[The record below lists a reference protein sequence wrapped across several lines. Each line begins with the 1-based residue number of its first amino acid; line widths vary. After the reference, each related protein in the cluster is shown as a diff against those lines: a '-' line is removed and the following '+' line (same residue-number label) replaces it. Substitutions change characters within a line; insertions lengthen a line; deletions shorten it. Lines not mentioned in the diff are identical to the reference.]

1 MSAKKLLSLWGLKWN
16 PFTPELPGDAML
28 VTPKIDS
35 FAWRVEQLVQD
46 GGFALISG
54 ESGTGKSVALRI
66 VAQRRIQLT
75 RSQAE
80 RFYAVHAERS
90 FYNDLCNY
98 MISGPV
104 VPQVLEG
111 ENAIARNREIM
122 GATNPTAA
130 DPGTIR
136 ADFGE
141 SVEANSTHGSDAP
154 ETAAVEI
161 AFFFSDIDIVG

>member
-1 MSAKKLLSLWGLKWN
+1 MAIERTLSIIK
-16 PFTPELPGDAML
+16 PDATRRNL
-28 VTPKIDS
+28 T
-35 FAWRVEQLVQD
+35 
-46 GGFALISG
+46 
-54 ESGTGKSVALRI
+54 GTINARLEEAGLRI
-66 VAQRRIQLT
+66 VAQKRIQLT
-75 RSQAE
+75 RDHAE

-90 FYNDLCNY
+90 FYQDLCSY

-104 VPQVLEG
+104 VVQVLEG

-122 GATNPTAA
+122 GATNPTNAE
-130 DPGTIR
+130 PGTIR